1 MRSAMHEAER
11 PPHVEDSPMRR
22 LMLESPMDATEAV
35 STSMLMFI
43 LAGLCA
49 CAFFAS
55 REVCRRQVT
64 RLKKDRENKAPVE
77 GKDELSKEMRSDE
90 FNLERIFV
98 STSTNG
104 LALDNKY
111 ELACTSRRIFLFT
124 LLLSSRASELRLPT
138 AERLVEQA
146 RSAAAREQINRKC
159 LPRNLSPRQFR
170 RQKGDDVFL
179 CDECSS
185 CDDKNSS
192 SSHRISL
199 VSIFFGEEPDF
210 LS

>member
-1 MRSAMHEAER
+1 
-11 PPHVEDSPMRR
+11 
-22 LMLESPMDATEAV
+22 MLVPF
-35 STSMLMFI
+35 L
-43 LAGLCA
+43 LP
-49 CAFFAS
+49 
-55 REVCRRQVT
+55 EVCRRQVT
-64 RLKKDRENKAPVE
+64 RLKKDRENKASVE

-185 CDDKNSS
+185 WELRSYIRQCYVGNLNLSTATCTTA
-192 SSHRISL
+192 SHL
-199 VSIFFGEEPDF
+199 LHPTYKA
-210 LS
+210 LHPN